1 MQADYKGKHAE
12 LCRALGSGA
21 FDEAFRL
28 IYSFFRS
35 EENTDSYSIQ
45 ALTVVRELLE
55 DGDSEELG
63 RVRIR
68 MRASGDKMLLT
79 LVQFILALKSGGR
92 EDCAE
97 ILAEKCFG
105 ELSRFAGSMQE
116 YADEEGLSKA
126 TEMAGRRIR
135 EAMKLLSWYF
145 EDLGETESF
154 RACEVLNLRMTRI
167 FLFEDRGLLAGDM
180 RRAAEAEIL
189 GGSDVRGRSLCEE
202 IIEAF
207 GEDSGD
213 EEIHRALA
221 FARGVVG

>member
-1 MQADYKGKHAE
+1 
-12 LCRALGSGA
+12 
-21 FDEAFRL
+21 
-28 IYSFFRS
+28 
-35 EENTDSYSIQ
+35 
-45 ALTVVRELLE
+45 
-55 DGDSEELG
+55 
-63 RVRIR
+63 
-68 MRASGDKMLLT
+68 
-79 LVQFILALKSGGR
+79 
-92 EDCAE
+92 
-97 ILAEKCFG
+97 
-105 ELSRFAGSMQE
+105 MQE